1 VAKAVV
7 SGGRIMGK
15 GLKKAIIVLA
25 VTIVVF
31 IVANAITCPVIL
43 LYIFDDELTP
53 VDYEGITYVPVCGG
67 PECYYH
73 AMGLSES
80 FDGREVVYVYDR
92 INGSPV
98 ESFYHSRPLF
108 GSNDAELLP
117 QTYVNRIYIPWSIN
131 VSSIDD
137 TENVGLIICAS
148 TNIRNH
154 ENIEHD
160 GIVIPKVT
168 YDQISNPGDL
178 SRCIPANVAYL
189 FNYDEAPNEG
199 YFFVDLSE
207 EPGKLT
213 KPPYNPIRKG
223 YTFGGWYTE
232 PECINEWNF
241 DESISEISAELRL
254 YARWIEN

>member
-1 VAKAVV
+1 MEKAVV
-7 SGGRIMGK
+7 SWGRIMGN

-31 IVANAITCPVIL
+31 IVANAITFPVIL
-43 LYIFDDELTP
+43 LHIFDNDYKP
-53 VDYEGITYVPVCGG
+53 VDYEGVTYMPTYAG
-67 PECYYH
+67 PKGHYH
-73 AMGLSES
+73 VMRLSES
-80 FDGREVVYVYDR
+80 VDGREVIYVYDR
-92 INGSPV
+92 VNGVPV
-98 ESFYHSRPLF
+98 YDLDLTGMVGATLSS
-108 GSNDAELLP
+108 
-117 QTYVNRIYIPWSIN
+117 QTYVNRIYIPWSI
-131 VSSIDD
+131 DR
-137 TENVGLIICAS
+137 TEIEVAKNVGLIICAS